1 MIDRKTLARFI
12 DNAAA
17 RADIVD
23 AEPASPKQCWFLAG
37 LIVKADD
44 EEQAREFVLNTSL
57 VLTRRRASLM
67 IGNYLE
73 G

>member
-37 LIVKADD
+37 LIVKAD
-44 EEQAREFVLNTSL
+44 
-57 VLTRRRASLM
+57 LTRRRASLM
-67 IGNYLE
+67 IGDYLK